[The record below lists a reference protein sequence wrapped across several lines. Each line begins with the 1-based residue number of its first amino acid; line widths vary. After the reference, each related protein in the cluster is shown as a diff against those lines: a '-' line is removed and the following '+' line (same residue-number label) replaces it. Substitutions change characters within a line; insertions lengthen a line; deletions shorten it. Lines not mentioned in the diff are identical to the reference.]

1 MIREIDVK
9 RDNNFKKVRM
19 IKMPFKIK
27 HRQAKHGFIEVSVV
41 AILFYQLIIRMK
53 DTNCLMHI

>member
-1 MIREIDVK
+1 
-9 RDNNFKKVRM
+9 M
-19 IKMPFKIK
+19 IKMPYKIK